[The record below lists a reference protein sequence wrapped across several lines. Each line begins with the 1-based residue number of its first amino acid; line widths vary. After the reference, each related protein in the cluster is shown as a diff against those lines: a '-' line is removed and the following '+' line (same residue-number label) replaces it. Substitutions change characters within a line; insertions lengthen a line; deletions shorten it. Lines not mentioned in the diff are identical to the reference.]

1 MSSTGVV
8 DKVYLALELTKIRYN
23 GLLNNDTKDIGMD
36 KNILETYLY
45 YIEEL
50 TGIALDEIEDIPTL
64 KNKLEDLQERYSML
78 CNTFEVRV
86 SDIIKNNNKQALEYL
101 EECKGDMEHVVYLE
115 LKRLLE
121 YKK

>member
-1 MSSTGVV
+1 MSSTSIV

-50 TGIALDEIEDIPTL
+50 TGIALDEIEDIPKL
-64 KNKLEDLQERYSML
+64 KTKLEELQQRYQ
-78 CNTFEVRV
+78 CICDTFEARV
-86 SDIIKNNNKQALEYL
+86 SDTIKHNNKQALDCL
-101 EECKGDMEHVVYLE
+101 EEYKGDMEHTVYLE

>member
-1 MSSTGVV
+1 MSNTSVV

-23 GLLNNDTKDIGMD
+23 GLLNNDTKDMGMD

-50 TGIALDEIEDIPTL
+50 TGITLDEIEDIPKL
-64 KNKLEDLQERYSML
+64 KTKLEELQERYSMV
-78 CNTFEVRV
+78 CDTFEVRV
-86 SDIIKNNNKQALEYL
+86 SDTIKNNNKQVLECL
-101 EECKGDMEHVVYLE
+101 ETYKGDMEHTVYLE

>member
-1 MSSTGVV
+1 MSSTSVV

-23 GLLNNDTKDIGMD
+23 GLLNNDTKDMGMD

-50 TGIALDEIEDIPTL
+50 TGIALDEIEDIPKL
-64 KNKLEDLQERYSML
+64 KTKLEELQERYSML

-86 SDIIKNNNKQALEYL
+86 SDTIKNNNKQALEYL
-101 EECKGDMEHVVYLE
+101 EECKGDMEHAVYLE

>member
-1 MSSTGVV
+1 MSSTSIV

-50 TGIALDEIEDIPTL
+50 TGIALDEIEDIPKL

-78 CNTFEVRV
+78 CDTFEVRV
-86 SDIIKNNNKQALEYL
+86 SDTIKNNNKQALDCL
-101 EECKGDMEHVVYLE
+101 EDYKGDMEHTVYLE

>member
-1 MSSTGVV
+1 MSSTSVV

-23 GLLNNDTKDIGMD
+23 GLLNNDTKDMGMD

-50 TGIALDEIEDIPTL
+50 TGIALEEIEDIPKL
-64 KNKLEDLQERYSML
+64 KNKLEDIQERYSML

-86 SDIIKNNNKQALEYL
+86 SDTIKNNNKQALEYL

>member
-1 MSSTGVV
+1 MSNTSVV

-50 TGIALDEIEDIPTL
+50 TGIDLDEIEDIPKL

-78 CNTFEVRV
+78 CDTFEVRV
-86 SDIIKNNNKQALEYL
+86 SDTIKNNNKQALECLDAY
-101 EECKGDMEHVVYLE
+101 KGDMEHTVYLE

>member
-1 MSSTGVV
+1 MSSTSVV

-23 GLLNNDTKDIGMD
+23 GLLNNDTKDMGMD

-50 TGIALDEIEDIPTL
+50 TGIALDEIEDIPKL
-64 KNKLEDLQERYSML
+64 KNKLEDIQERYSML

-86 SDIIKNNNKQALEYL
+86 SDTIKNNNKQALEYL

>member
-1 MSSTGVV
+1 MSNTSVV

-50 TGIALDEIEDIPTL
+50 TGIALDEIEDIPKL
-64 KNKLEDLQERYSML
+64 KNKLEDLQERYAML
-78 CNTFEVRV
+78 CDTFEVRV
-86 SDIIKNNNKQALEYL
+86 SETIKNNNKQALECLDAY
-101 EECKGDMEHVVYLE
+101 KGDMENTVYLE

>member
-1 MSSTGVV
+1 MSSTSVV

-23 GLLNNDTKDIGMD
+23 GLLNNDTKDMGMD

-50 TGIALDEIEDIPTL
+50 TGIALDEIENIPTL

-86 SDIIKNNNKQALEYL
+86 SDTIKNNNNQALGYL

>member
-1 MSSTGVV
+1 MSSTSVV

-50 TGIALDEIEDIPTL
+50 TGIALDEIEDIPKL